1 MLRSRGS
8 FSEVMSQDSLQLSM
22 AKSMV
27 NIFCVRLS
35 RTLLEFSKPN
45 RLRRLWKSKLNKT
58 SQQAESKNAEGK
70 RHVLPFREAQ
80 VLWAATL
87 SDNG

>member
-1 MLRSRGS
+1 
-8 FSEVMSQDSLQLSM
+8 MSQDSLQLSM

-27 NIFCVRLS
+27 NIFCV

-87 SDNG
+87 LDNG